1 MSTSSIC
8 QVKNSGYMVKHKLTV
23 VESKSTRKSQW
34 VPRGASGMQQSAAE
48 ATTKAFLLV
57 PPPVEQPPVE
67 QPSVEQLMAE
77 DALAFL
83 GDFKENKKR
92 ERRYALGPEELGELF
107 AEEEV
112 DLLAQCMRPG
122 DQIYTALMG
131 FITESKSGYAETAKF
146 ILFKPETKR
155 KGKWVS
161 PGMSGLHQSAAE
173 ATTKAFLMSGKQ

>member
-1 MSTSSIC
+1 
-8 QVKNSGYMVKHKLTV
+8 
-23 VESKSTRKSQW
+23 
-34 VPRGASGMQQSAAE
+34 MQQSAAE

-57 PPPVEQPPVE
+57 PPPVEQPPVK

-92 ERRYALGPEELGELF
+92 ERRYARGPEELRELFAEEALAF

-112 DLLAQCMRPG
+112 DPLAQCMRPG

-161 PGMSGLHQSAAE
+161 PGMSGLQQSAAE
-173 ATTKAFLMSGKQ
+173 ATLKAFLMSGKQ

>member
-1 MSTSSIC
+1 MA
-8 QVKNSGYMVKHKLTV
+8 KHKLAV

-67 QPSVEQLMAE
+67 QPSVEQPSVEQLMAE
-77 DALAFL
+77 DALEFL
-83 GDFKENKKR
+83 GDFKEHKKR
-92 ERRYALGPEELGELF
+92 ERRYALGPKELRELF
-107 AEEEV
+107 AEEAVAFEEDEV
-112 DLLAQCMRPG
+112 DSLAQCMRPG
-122 DQIYTALMG
+122 DKIHTALMG
-131 FITESKSGYAETAKF
+131 FITESKSGYAETANF
-146 ILFKPETKR
+146 ILFKPETNR

-173 ATTKAFLMSGKQ
+173 ATLKAFLMSGKQ

>member
-1 MSTSSIC
+1 MSTSSIS
-8 QVKNSGYMVKHKLTV
+8 QVKNSGYMAKHKLTV

-57 PPPVEQPPVE
+57 PPPVEQPSVE
-67 QPSVEQLMAE
+67 QASVEQLMAE

-92 ERRYALGPEELGELF
+92 ERRYALGPEELRELF

-112 DLLAQCMRPG
+112 DPLAQCMRPG

-161 PGMSGLHQSAAE
+161 PGMSGLQQSAAE
-173 ATTKAFLMSGKQ
+173 ATLKAFLMSGKQ